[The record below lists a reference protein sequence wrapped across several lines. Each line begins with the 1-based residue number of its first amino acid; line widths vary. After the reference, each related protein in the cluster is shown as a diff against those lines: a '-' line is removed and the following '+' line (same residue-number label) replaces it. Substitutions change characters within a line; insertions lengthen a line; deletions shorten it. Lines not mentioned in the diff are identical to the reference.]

1 MLELLTLCG
10 FDAAEAESELPRIE
24 RAFTKLRI
32 GPEDIERGKQRLTT
46 YYDMELKGVRK
57 LLRLALRDLVNS
69 VLAREDGKKKVLFG
83 FMAPGF
89 ELVSSVLVSH
99 SREIH
104 AAHQAWSLLLMM
116 GSVFDRMVPVLEA
129 AERKWLKAGT
139 VAHCCNVKSILGLFT
154 LDMLPKP
161 DLLVTTGF
169 SCETSPKT
177 INMLDE
183 LYGIPGFCYDTC
195 QDRSFNTYEED
206 SKRTVDLV
214 AKSTRK
220 LVERVQ
226 DVVGFELTDDM
237 FQEMLDARAEL
248 DDAVGT
254 LRHLIESSDPLPISA
269 PHENLLMVLYNL
281 TLGIDDGLPQAI
293 DAITTLH
300 EELQERVDKGVGV
313 VEKGAP
319 RILSLLPAHHS
330 DPRLDHLVGEMGMA
344 IVACDPGFM
353 VPYPGSLKDPY
364 AMMSLHLQG
373 SLATSLPRR
382 VRLIIEGCK
391 RLKIDGLLN
400 RYHVGCRAVAGD
412 PLIIGGAVG
421 KELGIPVLTLEWEN
435 FDPRVYNREQY
446 KRRLELFKVMLSSR
460 AEGRRSIT

>member
-1 MLELLTLCG
+1 MIDFLTMCG
-10 FDAAEAESELPRIE
+10 FEAAEAESELPRIK
-24 RAFTKLRI
+24 RAFDKLGI
-32 GPEDIERGKQRLTT
+32 AAEDIERGKQRLTT

-83 FMAPGF
+83 FMAPVF
-89 ELVSSVLVSH
+89 EIVSSVLVSH
-99 SREIH
+99 SHEVH
-104 AAHQAWSLLLMM
+104 AAHQAWSPLLIM
-116 GSVFDRMVPVLEA
+116 GSVFDKMVPVLEA
-129 AERKWLKAGT
+129 AERKWLKAGM

-177 INMLDE
+177 INVLDE

-195 QDRSFNTYEED
+195 QDRSFNTYEAD
-206 SKRTVDLV
+206 SERTVGLV
-214 AKSTRK
+214 VKSTRT

-226 DVVGFELTDDM
+226 EVVGFKLTDRM

-248 DDAVGT
+248 DNTVGT
-254 LRHLIESSDPLPISA
+254 LRHLIENSDPLPISA
-269 PHENLLMVLYNL
+269 PHENLLMVLYAL
-281 TLGIDDGLPQAI
+281 TLSIDDGLPQAI
-293 DAITTLH
+293 DAINTLR
-300 EELQERVDKGVGV
+300 EELQERVDTGIGV

-353 VPYPGSLKDPY
+353 VPFPGSPKDPY

-391 RLKIDGLLN
+391 RLKVDGLIN

-412 PLIIGGAVG
+412 PFIIAEAVG
-421 KELGIPVLTLEWEN
+421 RELGIPVLTLEWEN

-446 KRRLELFKVMLSSR
+446 IRRLELFKMMLD
-460 AEGRRSIT
+460 ANMERRSAHM